1 MQRTRAFFFSAILL
15 LLSIAAYAQNGLNGT
30 YTCVVMQ
37 EKKYIGGIGLKVGAP
52 MAVTYK
58 MYFLKRFAFEVA
70 AGLSNTSV
78 SEQQIVDNFLEE
90 TKMEY
95 EGREIAD
102 FGYFMHSVEGVYAAQ
117 ARMMMH
123 NPIPRALSSRG
134 FENLDWYIG
143 IGAVMRI
150 IDVKYLY
157 EYKPD
162 PNRSDIKSFNQ
173 RLLEYG
179 PEVMLG
185 FEYAFKEI
193 PLAAFAE
200 MGAFIRV
207 NNKEDFH
214 AIQGG
219 LGVRYNF

>member
-1 MQRTRAFFFSAILL
+1 
-15 LLSIAAYAQNGLNGT
+15 
-30 YTCVVMQ
+30 MQ

>member
-1 MQRTRAFFFSAILL
+1 MQRFKVFIFSIILL
-15 LLSIAAYAQNGLNGT
+15 LISVAAHAQNGLNGT

-37 EKKYIGGIGLKVGAP
+37 EKKYIGGIGIKVGAP
-52 MAVTYK
+52 MALTYK

-95 EGREIAD
+95 GGREISD
-102 FGYFMHSVEGVYAAQ
+102 FGYFMHNIEGVYAAQ
-117 ARMMMH
+117 ARVMMH
-123 NPIPRALSSRG
+123 NPIPRAFSSRG
-134 FENLDWYIG
+134 FENLDWYVG
-143 IGAVMRI
+143 IGAVVRV

-157 EYKPD
+157 EYKLD
-162 PNRSDIKSFNQ
+162 PNRNDIKSFNQ
-173 RLLEYG
+173 RLVELG

-185 FEYAFKEI
+185 FEYAFKEV

-200 MGAFIRV
+200 MGTFIRV
-207 NNKEDFH
+207 NNKDDFH

>member
-1 MQRTRAFFFSAILL
+1 MQRTRAFFLSLILL
-15 LLSIAAYAQNGLNGT
+15 LLSVAAYAQNGLNGT

-70 AGLSNTSV
+70 AGISNTSV

-95 EGREIAD
+95 EGREIKD

-143 IGAVMRI
+143 IGAVIRI

-207 NNKEDFH
+207 NNKDDFH